1 MDVNNP
7 LKMVLIGIDP
17 YPYFFSTGNDGNDL
31 LYCVKYV
38 KSTNS
43 FPKNVRIASPSQ
55 SEFYRPWWNWSDS
68 FREALAMAI
77 QLRMPESASINGLV

>member
-43 FPKNVRIASPSQ
+43 FPQKCPDRLAIPIRI
-55 SEFYRPWWNWSDS
+55 YRPWWNWSDS